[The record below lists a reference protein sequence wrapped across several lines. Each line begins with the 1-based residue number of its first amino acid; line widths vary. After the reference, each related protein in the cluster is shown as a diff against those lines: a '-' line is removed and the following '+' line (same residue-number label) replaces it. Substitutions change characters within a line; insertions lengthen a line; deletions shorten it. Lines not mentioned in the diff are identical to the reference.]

1 MLCEAR
7 QGMCVQEGFALCH
20 WPARE
25 YQATC
30 RSGQQVNARASRGRN
45 AQIESQGPLALLHDT
60 FDDTHAM
67 LLNLAQK
74 YGFAEACCQA
84 AHGGESKVNQAR
96 ALYVGLRKVVDARS
110 EDIAAG
116 VGLLRPPAIFQRF
129 FLTLGGALF
138 LFFCA
143 RPG

>member
-84 AHGGESKVNQAR
+84 AHGGQRKVTHAGPV
-96 ALYVGLRKVVDARS
+96 YVRLRQVVDAWA
-110 EDIAAG
+110 DDVAA
-116 VGLLRPPAIFQRF
+116 RR
-129 FLTLGGALF
+129 
-138 LFFCA
+138 
-143 RPG
+143 

>member
-1 MLCEAR
+1 MVDADTCSGSRIYPRQDLLRCRDRMLCGAP
-7 QGMCVQEGFALCH
+7 QGMRAQEGSALCH

-30 RSGQQVNARASRGRN
+30 RSGQQVNARAAWGRN
-45 AQIESQGPLALLHDT
+45 AQIESQGPLALLHDP

-84 AHGGESKVNQAR
+84 AHGG
-96 ALYVGLRKVVDARS
+96 
-110 EDIAAG
+110 
-116 VGLLRPPAIFQRF
+116 
-129 FLTLGGALF
+129 
-138 LFFCA
+138 
-143 RPG
+143 

>member
-84 AHGGESKVNQAR
+84 AHGGSSKVTPPG
-96 ALYVGLRKVVDARS
+96 ALFVGLRKVLDARS
-110 EDIAAG
+110 KDIAEGGCAI
-116 VGLLRPPAIFQRF
+116 RP
-129 FLTLGGALF
+129 
-138 LFFCA
+138 
-143 RPG
+143 